1 MKRKLTSLCA
11 VITAAAFITGSCGSA
26 VFASEPSESADSAPG
41 FSIEEANENLTA
53 ALSDFQIE
61 STNASG
67 DLDMAPIQAVMA
79 NRGGLKLEIEKIEPA
94 GLSEEEVSE
103 LDRAMRAYTPVE
115 GPVIVNEA
123 KSFYFYEQLN
133 KTEQVLYD
141 AIYLIAMDPTTTDN
155 IVTLQSKMNPGTDEF
170 LNELYLAELAL
181 GYDHP
186 ELWWIYLWNG
196 DYYIDGGY
204 DTLDDGTYTVY
215 LWLNEPYENFEE
227 DVTEFN
233 EAVEEFIEDIDS
245 TQSEAQIAIDVH
257 DKLIEMAIYDYN
269 VLDTKKND
277 RAHTAFGALVR
288 NSSGQEHYCVCD
300 GYSLAYTYILQQ
312 LGLEATVVTGMA
324 GSDSLGGHAW
334 SLVKIDG
341 KWYEVDSTWDD
352 YTDLKSDVEAAYP
365 SNSIEYSVFMEMLS
379 DSSYLNRLYHYLYRL
394 STKEIT
400 NYKAPDSLA
409 YITKDGMYKITL
421 VSDSE
426 HIRFSDY
433 ADSKNNFQGALVA
446 LLPIA
451 EGDLGDLSD
460 LTGSTTIA
468 PSKNPLTGTYYVV
481 NYNGY
486 KEDTLR
492 AAWGDDYYLYLP
504 MFDLY
509 DDYTGVLYENGT
521 STPFKY
527 SVENSTVTLW
537 FNNGYLYLI
546 YDQGTLTLYMQSG
559 EFIVFGKMA

>member
-1 MKRKLTSLCA
+1 MRKLLSTLCA
-11 VITAAAFITGSCGSA
+11 VVMAAVFVTGSLGSA
-26 VFASEPSESADSAPG
+26 VFASEADGGPG
-41 FSIEEANENLTA
+41 VSIEEAGENLSA
-53 ALSDFQIE
+53 ALSNFEIE
-61 STNASG
+61 STG
-67 DLDMAPIQAVMA
+67 DGTLDMGPLEAVMA

-94 GLSEEEVSE
+94 ELSEEDVAE
-103 LDRAMRAYTPVE
+103 LDRAMRAYTPVD
-115 GPVIVNEA
+115 GTAIINE
-123 KSFYFYEQLN
+123 SESYYFYDQLSSD
-133 KTEQVLYD
+133 EQVLYD
-141 AIYLIAMDPTTTDN
+141 TFYLLAMDPTSTDN
-155 IVTLQSKMNPGTDEF
+155 IVTIQSAISPATDEF
-170 LNELYLAELAL
+170 MNEMYLAELAL

-196 DYYIDGGY
+196 DYYIEGGY
-204 DTLDDGTYTVY
+204 DEPVNGMYTVY
-215 LWLNEPYENFEE
+215 FWLNAPYENFTEE
-227 DVTEFN
+227 VTAFN
-233 EAVEEFIEDIDS
+233 EAVDAFIADIDRN
-245 TQSEAQIAIDVH
+245 QSEAEIAVEVH

-269 VLDTKKND
+269 VMNNSLND
-277 RAHTAFGALVR
+277 RAHTAYGALIG
-288 NSSGQEHYCVCD
+288 NSSGQPHYCVCD

-352 YTDLKSDVEAAYP
+352 YTDLKDDVAAAY
-365 SNSIEYSVFMEMLS
+365 SSDSIEYSVFMEMLS
-379 DSSYLNRLYHYLYRL
+379 DSSYLSRLYHYLYRL

-400 NYKAPDSLA
+400 KYKVPDSLA
-409 YITKDGMYKITL
+409 YVTKDGMYKITL

-433 ADSKNNFQGALVA
+433 AETKATFQGMLTA

-451 EGDLGDLSD
+451 EGDLGDL
-460 LTGSTTIA
+460 TGSTTEE
-468 PSKNPLTGTYYVV
+468 STTETTSRNPLTGTYYVV

-492 AAWGDDYYLYLP
+492 QAWGNDYYLSLS
-504 MFDLY
+504 MFDLN

-537 FNNGYLYLI
+537 FSNGYLYLI
-546 YDQGTLTLYMQSG
+546 YDQGTLTLYMQNG
-559 EFIVFGKMA
+559 EFIVFGKMK